1 MIKKF
6 VFLFLLTSLLT
17 ACISIKVDAATATP
31 AQQNF
36 VTATLPPTKPGFV
49 PFTVTPIPEIT
60 ATPTLAI
67 TAPPNCTDSTILL
80 RDVTIQDNTIVKA
93 GEKFIKTWE
102 FQNTG
107 TCPWINYTLD
117 FSTGDQMDAP
127 LSTPIPATLAKDR
140 VQISVDLTAPSANGT
155 YTGFFT
161 LNNSNGEI
169 VPIGIEKTFWVKII
183 VASGG
188 IPPTSGA
195 IVTQTGNITTVGS
208 TNCNYSQDIGA
219 VNQIAS
225 LINAERVKAGLSVL
239 TSNSLLTAAAQSHAA
254 DMACNNKISH
264 TGSDGSLS
272 YTRIL
277 AAGYSGSYSEEIIY
291 GGGGP
296 QAALIWWMNDQI
308 HRDAILNPRAAEI
321 GVGYAYS
328 SDTSYGDYIVVDFGS
343 P

>member
-1 MIKKF
+1 MMKKKT
-6 VFLFLLTSLLT
+6 VLLLLLASLLT
-17 ACISIKVDAATATP
+17 ACISIKVDSAIATP

-49 PFTVTPIPEIT
+49 PFTLTPIPEIT
-60 ATPTLAI
+60 ATPPLAI
-67 TAPPNCTDSTILL
+67 TAPLNCTDSTILL

-93 GEKFIKTWE
+93 GEKFVKTWE

-117 FSTGDQMDAP
+117 FSSGDQMDAP
-127 LSTPIPATLAKDR
+127 LSSPIPATLAKDR

-183 VASGG
+183 VGSGG
-188 IPPTSGA
+188 IPPIVTPIGGTTSG
-195 IVTQTGNITTVGS
+195 GS
-208 TNCNYSQDIGA
+208 ANCNYSQDAAA

-225 LINAERVKAGLSVL
+225 LINAERAKAGLSVL
-239 TSNSLLTAAAQSHAA
+239 TSNSMLAAAAQSHAA

-321 GVGYAYS
+321 GVGYAYFPGN
-328 SDTSYGDYIVVDFGS
+328 SYGDYIVVDFGS